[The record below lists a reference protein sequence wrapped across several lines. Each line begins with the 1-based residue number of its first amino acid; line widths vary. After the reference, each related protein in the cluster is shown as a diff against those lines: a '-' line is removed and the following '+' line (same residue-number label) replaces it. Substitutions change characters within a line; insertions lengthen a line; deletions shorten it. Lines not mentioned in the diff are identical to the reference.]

1 MYTRVPTREEDE
13 SLVWRADET
22 PSSYCGMRL
31 RIERRSFLALLA
43 FFGFANIYAMRANL
57 SVAIVQMT
65 TDTETIVNGTKKTV
79 EAEFRDWNSVTQGTI
94 LGAFFYGY
102 VLTQMIGGIWAH
114 RSGGKMVFFI
124 GIFGTAAFT
133 VVTPPLAIL
142 GKFAFIGA
150 RFMEG
155 LLEGVTYPAMH
166 VMWSNWAPA
175 LERTRL
181 ATFAFSGSYFGTVLA
196 MPLSAIIG
204 DHFGWSFVFYFFGVI
219 ALLWCVVW
227 TKCVY
232 EFPQEDPMIST
243 DELTLLQKDAVGHG
257 VYVVPWKKMLLSKPV
272 WAVVWAHFCENWGF
286 YTMLTALPRILSDLA
301 SYKLEKAGFVSALPY
316 LLMGTVLLM
325 SGQFADYL
333 RKMRHWETVA
343 VRKLF
348 CVGGFLGQGI
358 FMLLATFSTN
368 SVYLIVFLTL
378 SIGLGGL
385 PWASFSVNHLDL
397 APQYAGH
404 LMGVSNT
411 VATLPGM
418 ISPIIVGFV
427 VSDGSEQQW
436 HVIFYLTA
444 IVYFLGAVLY
454 GLFGSGEKEEWADE
468 HRPFAQEMD

>member
-1 MYTRVPTREEDE
+1 MRRPT
-13 SLVWRADET
+13 LYGTAQTPTTDET

-257 VYVVPWKKMLLSKPV
+257 VVPWKKMLLSKPV

-301 SYKLEKAGFVSALPY
+301 SYKLEKAWKPSCTSVICVMFQAGFVSALPY

-343 VRKLF
+343 
-348 CVGGFLGQGI
+348 
-358 FMLLATFSTN
+358 
-368 SVYLIVFLTL
+368 
-378 SIGLGGL
+378 
-385 PWASFSVNHLDL
+385 
-397 APQYAGH
+397 YAGH